1 MNEQEIITYAA
12 VNRSDGVIAIG
23 RDHAEIIRKSPYG
36 TCKAGSST
44 GFVTSTG
51 RYVDR
56 HEAAKIALA
65 AGQLEKLRCHGTFG
79 LFSEDINQNWEK
91 DSFNDDEQYKDDFKI
106 EFKE

>member
-1 MNEQEIITYAA
+1 MDEQEYIEFAA
-12 VNRSDGVIAIG
+12 INRSDGVIAIG

-44 GFVTSTG
+44 GFVTNTD

-79 LFSEDINQNWEK
+79 LFSEDINENWEYNL
-91 DSFNDDEQYKDDFKI
+91 FRE
-106 EFKE
+106 EW